1 VLDTL
6 SESTIIRMLPVP
18 HHVGNHSNL
27 KKDQSGV
34 TNRTIINKLLLIQ
47 SVKLNQISV
56 DFVSSF
62 GIRNVYK

>member
-1 VLDTL
+1 MLDTL

-34 TNRTIINKLLLIQ
+34 TNRTIINKLLLIHDYL
-47 SVKLNQISV
+47 SGHI
-56 DFVSSF
+56 
-62 GIRNVYK
+62 